1 MKETLLTLFP
11 IFSNIENK
19 IKAILTKDYEDSD
32 KYMMIVSTVLFIIT
46 VGISS
51 IPNSMYLFGLITG
64 GILFALSF
72 IAYKFFKGTMVSRII
87 FGIVLMSYPSIMIIQ
102 NLGMIE
108 MHFAYF
114 ILAAALARYKDLT
127 ALLAATL
134 AAVINHVLF
143 TYLQLNNFEM
153 NGQAIMYFS
162 YGCSWEITL
171 LHIVMFALEAV
182 LLVFIIYSSIT
193 QFILA
198 ERLKAESDETIKTI
212 NKEQEENEVIINS
225 TISVVTDIKSGIM
238 TRRIDGSTCNESVEL
253 LKNLLNEMLDNL
265 EKLLGQDINKLTNVL
280 DKYSQRDFLAKL
292 DSKTSGE
299 IGSKIIDMHDMIT
312 EILQTNQN
320 DGITLQ
326 NSAMELTKN
335 VSTLS
340 NNATS
345 QAASLEETAASIDEI
360 TSNIQQTNQKAQEM
374 SSISNDTK
382 TSANEGQKLADDT
395 AKAMD
400 EINNTVINI
409 NESIS
414 VIDQIAFQTNILSL
428 NAAVE
433 AATAGEAGKGF
444 AVVAQEVRNLASRSA
459 EAAKEI
465 KSLVENATTKANN
478 GKAIS
483 SKMIEGFTN
492 LESKISN
499 TNELI
504 DDVTNAAKEQSIGMT
519 QISDAINQLDSFTQ
533 QNAAI
538 ADKTKDI
545 AHQTNTIAS
554 RVVENVDKNSFEGKD
569 TKRKIE
575 VKKEFVQKEVVKEEV
590 TKKTPVTT
598 QKKETKKVITE
609 EVDTSDEW
617 ESF

>member
-1 MKETLLTLFP
+1 MKEKLHMLFP
-11 IFSNIENK
+11 IFSNLEDK
-19 IKAILTKDYEDSD
+19 IKVILTKDYEDSD
-32 KYMMIVSTVLFIIT
+32 KYMMIISSVLLLIT

-72 IAYKFFKGTMVSRII
+72 IAYKFFKGTMISRII

-102 NLGMIE
+102 NSGMIE

-114 ILAAALARYKDLT
+114 ILAATLARYKDLT
-127 ALLAATL
+127 ALLSATL

-143 TYLQLNNFEM
+143 TYLQLSNVQM
-153 NGQAIMYFS
+153 NGEVIMYFS

-171 LHIVMFALEAV
+171 LHIVMFALEAI
-182 LLVFIIYSSIT
+182 LLTFIIYSSIA

-198 ERLKAESDETIKTI
+198 ERLKIQSDETL
-212 NKEQEENEVIINS
+212 NKITQEQKENEVIINS
-225 TISVVTDIKSGIM
+225 TLSVVTEVKAGIM
-238 TRRIDGSTCNESVEL
+238 TRRIEGSTSNESVNS
-253 LKNLLNEMLDNL
+253 LKNLLNEMLENL
-265 EKLLGQDINKLTNVL
+265 EKLLGEDLNKLSDVL
-280 DKYSQRDFLAKL
+280 SKYSQRDFLAKL

-299 IGSKIIDMHDMIT
+299 VGNKIIEMHDMIT
-312 EILQTNQN
+312 EILQTNQE

-326 NSAMELTKN
+326 NSSIQLTEN

-374 SSISNDTK
+374 STISNDTK
-382 TSANEGQKLADDT
+382 SSANEGQKLADDT

-400 EINNTVINI
+400 EINDTVINI

-444 AVVAQEVRNLASRSA
+444 AVVAQEVRNLATRSA

-465 KSLVENATTKANN
+465 KNLVENATAKANN
-478 GKAIS
+478 GKQIS
-483 SKMIEGFTN
+483 TKMIDGFTH
-492 LESKISN
+492 LEAKISN
-499 TNELI
+499 TNALI

-538 ADKTKDI
+538 ADKTKEI
-545 AHQTNTIAS
+545 AIETNTIAS
-554 RVVENVDKNSFEGKD
+554 RVVQNVDKNSFEGKD

-575 VKKEFVQKEVVKEEV
+575 EKQDFVQKEVTREVTKEKV
-590 TKKTPVTT
+590 TKKTSPI
-598 QKKETKKVITE
+598 KKEITE
-609 EVDTSDEW
+609 KVDTDEW